1 MPLSCKHKIMP
12 DLEKIL
18 SVNTPNFIW
27 QQNCFSLT
35 VNMKSETTNTSSS
48 IKMVEVKNK
57 PQALII
63 DDEVDICYL
72 LKGILRYKNIEAEY
86 VTSLTVAKSRVF
98 DGEPTV
104 IFLDNYLKDGFGIE
118 NISYFKSRF
127 PNCKLVMIT
136 AHDTANDRERAYK
149 EGADFFIGKP
159 FTRDIIVK
167 TMEKIGLLTP
177 ENGEIIPR

>member
-1 MPLSCKHKIMP
+1 
-12 DLEKIL
+12 
-18 SVNTPNFIW
+18 
-27 QQNCFSLT
+27 
-35 VNMKSETTNTSSS
+35 MKSAIPNTSSS
-48 IKMVEVKNK
+48 VQMVEEKNR
-57 PQALII
+57 PQALIV

-86 VTSLTVAKSRVF
+86 VTSLTAAKSKAL
-98 DGEPTV
+98 GTEPSV

-118 NISYFKSRF
+118 NISYFKSKY

-136 AHDTANDRERAYK
+136 AHDTAHDREKAYK

-167 TMEKIGLLTP
+167 TIEKIGLLTP
-177 ENGEIIPR
+177 GSGEIFPR

>member
-1 MPLSCKHKIMP
+1 
-12 DLEKIL
+12 
-18 SVNTPNFIW
+18 
-27 QQNCFSLT
+27 
-35 VNMKSETTNTSSS
+35 MKSAIPNTSSS
-48 IKMVEVKNK
+48 VKMVEEKNK
-57 PQALII
+57 PQALIV

-86 VTSLTVAKSRVF
+86 VTSLTAAKNKAF
-98 DGEPTV
+98 EGEPTV

-118 NISYFKSRF
+118 NISYFKSKY

-167 TMEKIGLLTP
+167 TMEKIGLLTS
-177 ENGEIIPR
+177 ENGEILPR